1 MTDRIAFTGTMETE
15 GRRIR
20 GSVKLVGA
28 RTFRNGEW
36 VEVDPNALMKAS
48 AANTIARWDHDPAKV
63 LGRVSNDTLTVT
75 RTPEGIAFETADLPH
90 TTYADDALELVRGGY
105 AGGSSFEIEGLRSSV
120 STDPTDGLRVR
131 RYTSIKTLVDV
142 SPVIDPAFA
151 SMAAAFNKESDVT
164 EIIEEPVAPAPVI
177 PQPAPQADPKPAFS
191 VNETAEA
198 TERFARTLE
207 TSSIEAA
214 MDNIVAASGG
224 ELSGVALDQYEAYA
238 KVYGERKKADFNT
251 AERASRMK
259 ALHDIRL
266 GRIPKAPASEQFAS
280 DDYKHAFAQYLRSG
294 NSRLMEQF
302 AQTVAGD
309 GTQGGFTVPDG
320 FLTRLTTRLK
330 AFGGVAG
337 LADEITTTTGESLRW
352 PYLDDTANSAAIA
365 TEGVQVASGGADLV
379 FDSIELGAFE
389 YDATGTGNAPLEIS
403 LSLLQ
408 DSAFDIEGRVGD
420 ALGQRIGRKQASDLA
435 NGTGSSQPVGLF
447 TKTTDVMSAT
457 VASLAAPE
465 HVFQV
470 DAAYRELGN
479 CRFVMSDT
487 TLVKFWQAQSTTNQ
501 PLFIPGGAS
510 IGGAPHGTLYG
521 YPVSIDPAAGNLVA
535 FGDIKLGYIVR
546 RVRGVQILVD
556 PYTAQKRRAVA
567 YHAWARMDAN
577 IQDANAYSV
586 STYASVTA
594 DT

>member
-1 MTDRIAFTGTMETE
+1 
-15 GRRIR
+15 
-20 GSVKLVGA
+20 
-28 RTFRNGEW
+28 
-36 VEVDPNALMKAS
+36 
-48 AANTIARWDHDPAKV
+48 
-63 LGRVSNDTLTVT
+63 
-75 RTPEGIAFETADLPH
+75 
-90 TTYADDALELVRGGY
+90 
-105 AGGSSFEIEGLRSSV
+105 
-120 STDPTDGLRVR
+120 
-131 RYTSIKTLVDV
+131 
-142 SPVIDPAFA
+142 
-151 SMAAAFNKESDVT
+151 
-164 EIIEEPVAPAPVI
+164 
-177 PQPAPQADPKPAFS
+177 
-191 VNETAEA
+191 
-198 TERFARTLE
+198 
-207 TSSIEAA
+207 